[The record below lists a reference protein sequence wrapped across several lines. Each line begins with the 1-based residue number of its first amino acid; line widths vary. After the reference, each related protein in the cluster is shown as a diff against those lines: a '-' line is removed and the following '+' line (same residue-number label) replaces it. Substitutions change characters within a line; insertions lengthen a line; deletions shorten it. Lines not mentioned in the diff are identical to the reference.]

1 MGDPTAQEWQL
12 ILTLRLLRSFSLIV
26 HRNEQW
32 HIVLADHETG
42 RTETGDAEDFRSAWD
57 DLSGN
62 PQPGGVSDRA

>member
-26 HRNEQW
+26 HRNEHW

-42 RTETGDAEDFRSAWD
+42 RTGTGDGDDFGSAWD

-62 PQPGGVSDRA
+62 SQPGAVSDSF